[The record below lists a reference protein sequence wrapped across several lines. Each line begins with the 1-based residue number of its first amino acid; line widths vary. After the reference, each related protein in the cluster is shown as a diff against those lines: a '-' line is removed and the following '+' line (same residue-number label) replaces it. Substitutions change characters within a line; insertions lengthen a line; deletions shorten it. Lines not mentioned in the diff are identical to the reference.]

1 MDRRAFLKNSLVAL
15 AGAGSVS
22 SLAGC
27 NGEFYG
33 KKIQRKPTSFSSWL
47 TMSDILTLAVLPRTS
62 ITLPLDPV
70 KSVFFVTN

>member
-33 KKIQRKPTSFSSWL
+33 KKNSKKTNIIL
-47 TMSDILTLAVLPRTS
+47 IMVDDVGYSDIGSFATHINNTPA
-62 ITLPLDPV
+62 
-70 KSVFFVTN
+70 